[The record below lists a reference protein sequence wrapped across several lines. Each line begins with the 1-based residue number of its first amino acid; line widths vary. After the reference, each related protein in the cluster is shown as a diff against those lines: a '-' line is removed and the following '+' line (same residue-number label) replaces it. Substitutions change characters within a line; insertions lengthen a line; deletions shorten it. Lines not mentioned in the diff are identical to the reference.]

1 MKRLKLDD
9 FKLKSLNRENEKN
22 AQKLLGQVLGDCHDE
37 GSILVPIIL
46 PDGTFIGADDLST
59 GGSNELSSNAQ

>member
-37 GSILVPIIL
+37 PYSIMVMHFDHNSETGEIL
-46 PDGTFIGADDLST
+46 NPR
-59 GGSNELSSNAQ
+59 